1 MIDLET
7 HPEGVILSVRA
18 QPGSRQN
25 GLRGFQNGALKV
37 TVTQVAEKGKANKA
51 IITVLSKSL
60 GLRKSQLEMV
70 SGNLTANKRVL
81 VRGIRVE
88 QLEVLIR
95 EKIE

>member
-1 MIDLET
+1 MIDLEP
-7 HPEGVILSVRA
+7 HPEGVILPVRA

-37 TVTQVAEKGKANKA
+37 TVTQVAKKGKANKA
-51 IITVLSKSL
+51 IIAVLSKEL

-88 QLEVLIR
+88 QLEGLIR
-95 EKIE
+95 EKVE